1 MLFEDV
7 SLDCI
12 SDYLKEIDIS
22 EREKYSDDFFL
33 FVLPIFLQSIYIKN
47 FLFKLMIY

>member
-22 EREKYSDDFFL
+22 ERKKYSDDFFL
-33 FVLPIFLQSIYIKN
+33 FVLPIFIFYFYKVYI
-47 FLFKLMIY
+47 